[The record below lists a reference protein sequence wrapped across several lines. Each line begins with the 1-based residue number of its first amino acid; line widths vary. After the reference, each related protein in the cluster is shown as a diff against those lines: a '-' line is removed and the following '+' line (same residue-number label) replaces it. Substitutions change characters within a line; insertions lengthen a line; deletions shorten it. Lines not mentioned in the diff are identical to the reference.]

1 MHQYDP
7 SDMSI
12 LTPKT
17 KQTAKN
23 HQQQMKTLMQK
34 KFNYQKRDNSKS
46 IDKIDYNERTDPVL
60 RYKESKKK
68 YKGLMN
74 YDFSMAKDF

>member
-1 MHQYDP
+1 
-7 SDMSI
+7 
-12 LTPKT
+12 
-17 KQTAKN
+17 
-23 HQQQMKTLMQK
+23 MQK